1 MKIERVKSK
10 VEGKQLSTP
19 NSITC
24 GSNNP
29 SSLKCVFYDLENG
42 EVATF
47 FTPERVHEGHT
58 GIMHGGL
65 SAAVLDE
72 AMGRATIHQT
82 AKGDEEWLPKYVT
95 AEMTTKY
102 LKPIL
107 VGKKMMVYG
116 RVDKIEGRCCFNS
129 AEITDEDGEIMAT
142 ATGVYVRV
150 DQLKDLLPA
159 SDYLSQVAVLSE
171 DDPKEL

>member
-1 MKIERVKSK
+1 MKIERIKSK
-10 VEGKQLSTP
+10 VVAKQLSTP

-24 GSNNP
+24 GKNNP
-29 SSLKCVFYDLENG
+29 GSLRCDFYDLENG

-47 FTPERVHEGHT
+47 FTPKQIHEGHT

-72 AMGRATIHQT
+72 AMGRATIHRT
-82 AKGDEEWLPKYVT
+82 ASGEEQWLPKYVT

-102 LKPIL
+102 IKPIL
-107 VGKKMMVYG
+107 IGSKMMVYG
-116 RVDKIEGRCCFNS
+116 RVDKIEGKCCFTS
-129 AEITDEDGEIMAT
+129 AEITNYEGELMAT
-142 ATGVYVRV
+142 ASGVYVRV
-150 DQLKDLLPA
+150 DKLRDVLPA
-159 SDYLSQVAVLSE
+159 EEYIKQIAILTE

>member
-1 MKIERVKSK
+1 MKTERTKSR

-24 GSNNP
+24 GGNNP
-29 SSLKCVFYDLENG
+29 GSLKCDFYDLENG

-47 FTPERVHEGHT
+47 FTPQQIHEGHT

-72 AMGRATIHQT
+72 VMGRATIHRT
-82 AKGDEEWLPKYVT
+82 ASGEEDWLPKYVT

-107 VGKKMMVYG
+107 IGNKMYVYG
-116 RVDKIEGRCCFNS
+116 RVDKIEGRCCFAS
-129 AEITDEDGEIMAT
+129 AEIIDENREIMAT
-142 ATGVYVRV
+142 AFGVYVKV
-150 DQLKDLLPA
+150 DKLRDSLPA
-159 SDYLSQVAVLSE
+159 EEYLNKIGILTE

>member
-1 MKIERVKSK
+1 MKTERVRSK
-10 VEGKQLSTP
+10 VKGKQLSTF

-24 GSNNP
+24 GEGNP

-47 FTPERVHEGHT
+47 FTPDNIHEGHT

-65 SAAVLDE
+65 SASVLDE
-72 AMGRATIHQT
+72 VMGRANLHRT
-82 AKGDEEWLPKYVT
+82 ASEGEWLPKYVT

-107 VGKKMMVYG
+107 IGNKMFAYG
-116 RVDKIEGRCCFNS
+116 RVTDVNGRCCFAS
-129 AEITDEDGEIMAT
+129 AEITDEFGEIMAT
-142 ATGVYVRV
+142 AQGVYVKV
-150 DQLKDLLPA
+150 DQLKDLIP
-159 SDYLSQVAVLSE
+159 SE
-171 DDPKEL
+171 EYIKKTALLTKEDPKEL

>member
-1 MKIERVKSK
+1 MKIERIKSK
-10 VEGKQLSTP
+10 VVAKQLSTS

-24 GSNNP
+24 GKNNP
-29 SSLKCVFYDLENG
+29 GSLRCDFYDLENG

-47 FTPERVHEGHT
+47 FLPEQIHEGHT

-72 AMGRATIHQT
+72 AMGRATIHRT
-82 AKGDEEWLPKYVT
+82 ASGEEEWLPKYVT

-102 LKPIL
+102 IKPIL
-107 VGKKMMVYG
+107 IGSEMMVYG
-116 RVDKIEGRCCFNS
+116 RVDKIEGRCCFTS
-129 AEITDEDGEIMAT
+129 AEIINYEGELMAT
-142 ATGVYVRV
+142 ASGVYVKV
-150 DQLKDLLPA
+150 DKLRDVLPKEEYIKQIA
-159 SDYLSQVAVLSE
+159 ILTE